1 MKTWIKRSLLAAGI
15 AAAVGAGGAFAQGMH
30 GGPGARMLE
39 RAEALRKDLALTD
52 SQQALW
58 DIAMNKSKAVM
69 QAGKQAHQQGAERA
83 KAQLATGNADLRAL
97 AAEMDTQRDAMKA
110 QHLDARNA
118 WLNLYDKLDTAQR
131 GKVNA
136 VLAQMMERRGRMM
149 GRHGGQEAKPA
160 GSEE

>member
-1 MKTWIKRSLLAAGI
+1 MKTWIKRSLLAVGV

-30 GGPGARMLE
+30 GGPGGHMLE

-52 SQQALW
+52 SQQSLW

-69 QAGKQAHQQGAERA
+69 QAGKQAHKQGADRA

-97 AAEMDTQRDAMKA
+97 AAEMDAQRDAMKA

-149 GRHGGQEAKPA
+149 ERHGGQGSKP